1 MVLATATRIMKRRH
15 FLAVTAGVVG
25 GAIAEA
31 RSQRTGSAP
40 AKGVVDVSWLT
51 RLPKVELHVHIE
63 GAIPK
68 AALWQLVTKYGG
80 DPTVPTF
87 EDFERRF
94 EYRGLGQF
102 FKAFDWATGFVREA
116 EDFAFVGREIAR
128 DFSRQN
134 IRYVEAHFS
143 PTVFRQ
149 RLTPQVIA
157 DALRKGLDQVPAVDV
172 RLVAELGR
180 NLGPDG
186 AMRTVEQV
194 GELRTL
200 KVLGVGLG
208 GFEPQFPNE
217 LFAAV
222 FERARGLG
230 MRTTAHAGESAGAPS
245 VWGAIRALRVD
256 RIGHATRAVE
266 DPELV
271 RYLAKTGIPLE
282 LCPLSN
288 VRTAVVAAIANHPIR
303 RYFHLGI
310 PVSLNTDDPL
320 FFGNTLASELA
331 AAQEAHGFSREE
343 IQRLI
348 TSTIDASWL
357 AASERAAQLKQF
369 RGSLSP
375 VDSDRAARRRE
386 PMLGRPPRNA
396 I

>member
-1 MVLATATRIMKRRH
+1 MKRRH

-25 GAIAEA
+25 YAIAEA
-31 RSQRTGSAP
+31 RPQQAGVAA
-40 AKGVVDVSWLT
+40 AKADADVSWRT
-51 RLPKVELHVHIE
+51 RLPKVELHIHIE

-68 AALWQLVTKYGG
+68 PALWQLVTKYGG

-87 EDFERRF
+87 EAFERRF
-94 EYRGLGQF
+94 DYRGLGQF
-102 FKAFDWATGFVREA
+102 FKAFDWATSFVREA
-116 EDFAFVGREIAR
+116 EDFTFIGREIAR

-149 RLTPQVIA
+149 RLTPRVIA
-157 DALRKGLDQVPAVDV
+157 EALRKGLDQVPAVDI

-200 KVLGVGLG
+200 KVIGVGLG

-230 MRTTAHAGESAGAPS
+230 LRTTAHAGESAGAPS

-256 RIGHATRAVE
+256 RVGHATRAVE
-266 DPELV
+266 DPALV
-271 RYLAKTGIPLE
+271 RYLAETRIPLE

-288 VRTAVVAAIANHPIR
+288 VRTAVVPAIANHPLR
-303 RYFHLGI
+303 RYFDLGI

-320 FFGNTLASELA
+320 FFGNSLAGELA
-331 AAQEAHGFSREE
+331 AAQEAHEFSREE
-343 IQRLI
+343 IKRLI
-348 TSTIDASWL
+348 TSAIDASWL
-357 AASERAAQLKQF
+357 AASEKTALVKQF
-369 RGSLSP
+369 RGAS
-375 VDSDRAARRRE
+375 VWNEAG
-386 PMLGRPPRNA
+386 GRS
-396 I
+396 